1 MCNKELIALISEYQA
16 HDTRNFEKLFA
27 VFENLIYSYGKK
39 QADSDAVQDLSD
51 FFVELLFKIRLS
63 KFENNDSDSLQRHI
77 AVCIRNEHNR
87 MCKIW
92 SEHLPLNEELIET
105 LTENGICNEDR
116 LFLKEC
122 LAALTALQRKVLLL
136 RYVSGYSD
144 SEIADLLHISRQA
157 VGRLRSRAIESIRK
171 KFKIPIART
180 DKNAM
185 RKFPHSIFISL

>member
-27 VFENLIYSYGKK
+27 VFENLICSYGKK

-51 FFVELLFKIRLS
+51 FFVELLYKIRLS
-63 KFENNDSDSLQRHI
+63 KFENNYSDSLQRYI

-87 MCKIW
+87 MCKKRT
-92 SEHLPLNEELIET
+92 EHLPLNEELIDT
-105 LTENGICNEDR
+105 LTENGILNEDR

-122 LAALTALQRKVLLL
+122 LAVLTSLQRKVLIL

-144 SEIADLLHISRQA
+144 SEIASLLHISRQA
-157 VGRLRSRAIESIRK
+157 VGRLRSRAIESI
-171 KFKIPIART
+171 
-180 DKNAM
+180 
-185 RKFPHSIFISL
+185 